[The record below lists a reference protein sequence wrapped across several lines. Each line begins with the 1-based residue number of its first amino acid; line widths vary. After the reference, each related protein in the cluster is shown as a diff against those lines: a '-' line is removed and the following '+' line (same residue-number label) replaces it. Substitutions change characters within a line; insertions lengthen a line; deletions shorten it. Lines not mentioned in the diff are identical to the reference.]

1 MNLELHETVL
11 NQLYLRK
18 GVHMIH
24 EGSLHT
30 TSANHDNEQWGSDK
44 FPQYSKLIFCTK
56 TLKLWIKVKLLMTWA
71 LCK

>member
-1 MNLELHETVL
+1 MLREENIDKRWSQMNLELHETVL

-30 TSANHDNEQWGSDK
+30 TSDNHDNEQ
-44 FPQYSKLIFCTK
+44 
-56 TLKLWIKVKLLMTWA
+56 
-71 LCK
+71 